1 MRWYNADEIWVI
13 RVKAL
18 RVIAGTAR
26 GRRFETLPG
35 LATRPTLD
43 RVKESVFGSLQFD
56 LPGSS
61 VLDLFSGSGS
71 LAFEALSRGAAFAV
85 CNDVSPACTAL
96 IRRNA
101 AALHLDERLTVL
113 QLDYRAAI
121 ERIAGM
127 GVRFDFA
134 FLDAPYESGFGADA
148 AERLFRQRLMQ
159 PDGRILIEHAAGG
172 EIAAVPGVMRP
183 VRTRRFGKC
192 AVTEMERDDCMEK
205 IGVYPGSFDPLTVG
219 HMDVLRSA
227 SALFERIY
235 IGVLCNSAKS
245 RCFQQVNAC
254 P

>member
-1 MRWYNADEIWVI
+1 MRWYNAVEIWVI

-71 LAFEALSRGAAFAV
+71 LAFEALSRGAALA
-85 CNDVSPACTAL
+85 AWTAL

-192 AVTEMERDDCMEK
+192 AVTEMERDD
-205 IGVYPGSFDPLTVG
+205 
-219 HMDVLRSA
+219 
-227 SALFERIY
+227 
-235 IGVLCNSAKS
+235 
-245 RCFQQVNAC
+245 
-254 P
+254 

>member
-1 MRWYNADEIWVI
+1 M
-13 RVKAL
+13 

-159 PDGRILIEHAAGG
+159 PDGRILIEHAAVG
-172 EIAAVPGVMRP
+172 EIAAVSGRDATGPDAAIREMCGNGNGA
-183 VRTRRFGKC
+183 RRLNG
-192 AVTEMERDDCMEK
+192 EDRRL
-205 IGVYPGSFDPLTVG
+205 SRQ
-219 HMDVLRSA
+219 LRSA
-227 SALFERIY
+227 DGWPYGCIAQCVGAF
-235 IGVLCNSAKS
+235 
-245 RCFQQVNAC
+245 
-254 P
+254 